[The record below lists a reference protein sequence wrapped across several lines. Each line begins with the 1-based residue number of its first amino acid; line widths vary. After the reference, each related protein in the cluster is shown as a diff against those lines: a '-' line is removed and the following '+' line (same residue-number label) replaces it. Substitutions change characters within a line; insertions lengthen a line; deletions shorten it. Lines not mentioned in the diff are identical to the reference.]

1 MGSTF
6 IKNFEKEFE
15 FVKYPGDVTNYEE
28 LKDWF
33 KNLDVQ
39 CFLHF
44 AAKVPTNLVER
55 NKNQAKKVNLESV
68 KYLIKLL
75 KNNNTIKWF
84 FFPSTSHVY
93 KKSKLI
99 LKENSKKKP
108 SSVYA
113 NTKL

>member
-1 MGSTF
+1 M
-6 IKNFEKEFE
+6 
-15 FVKYPGDVTNYEE
+15 KYSGDVTNYEE

-33 KNLDVQ
+33 KNLDAQ

-68 KYLIKLL
+68 KYLIKLF

-84 FFPSTSHVY
+84 FSPQHHMY
-93 KKSKLI
+93 IKKV
-99 LKENSKKKP
+99 N
-108 SSVYA
+108 
-113 NTKL
+113 